1 MNYGEILDY
10 YEPDK
15 DILYDMFT
23 DYFKNPIMT
32 KIKNVEKFSMY
43 ISKLYC
49 LLSKECRYLIV
60 FVPLDNNSISYKQKL
75 DKLRWD
81 SLQTRTLTD
90 QYEIQSHGYE
100 PIAKGPLTAVIE
112 RIKVDKVSSTYSCS
126 KFDIIITL
134 LHTEK
139 NNSDTYQK
147 QGTIIAALE
156 TYNTIITF
164 KLEDKTL

>member
-10 YEPDK
+10 YEPEK
-15 DILYDMFT
+15 DNLYDMFT
-23 DYFKNPIMT
+23 EYFKNPLMT
-32 KIKNVEKFSMY
+32 KIKNVGTFSMY

-60 FVPLDNNSISYKQKL
+60 FVPVDENNISSKQYL
-75 DKLRWD
+75 EKLRWE

-90 QYEIQSHGYE
+90 QYEIEAHGYE
-100 PIAKGPLTAVIE
+100 PVAKGPLTAVIE
-112 RIKVDKVSSTYSCS
+112 RINIDKEISTYSCA
-126 KFDIIITL
+126 KFDIVITL

-139 NNSDTYQK
+139 NDANVYQQK
-147 QGTIIAALE
+147 GTVIAALE

-164 KLEDKTL
+164 PE

>member
-10 YEPDK
+10 YDPDK
-15 DILYDMFT
+15 DNLYDMFT
-23 DYFKNPIMT
+23 EYFKNPVMT
-32 KIKNVEKFSMY
+32 KIKNVDKFSMY

-49 LLSKECRYLIV
+49 LLSKECRYLIL
-60 FVPLDNNSISYKQKL
+60 FVTLDYNGVSSKQTL
-75 DKLRWD
+75 DKLRWE

-100 PIAKGPLTAVIE
+100 PVAKGPLTAVIE
-112 RIKVDKVSSTYSCS
+112 RIKVDKEASTYSCS
-126 KFDIIITL
+126 KFNIIVTL

-139 NNSDTYQK
+139 NNADVYQK
-147 QGTIIAALE
+147 KGTVIAALE

-164 KLEDKTL
+164 SN